1 MMFKMSNETYDILKR
16 IAMYLLPALG
26 SLYFGLSRIWDLP
39 YANEIVGTITLID
52 TFLGSL
58 LGISNMQYQKESDDE
73 NWSSEER

>member
-1 MMFKMSNETYDILKR
+1 MFKMSNETYDLLKR

-26 SLYFGLSRIWDLP
+26 SLYFSLSRIWDLP
-39 YANEIVGTITLID
+39 YANEIVGTITLLD

-73 NWSSEER
+73 NWSSEEG

>member
-1 MMFKMSNETYDILKR
+1 MFKMSNETYDILKR

-73 NWSSEER
+73 NWSSEEG

>member
-1 MMFKMSNETYDILKR
+1 MFKMSNETYDLLKR

-58 LGISNMQYQKESDDE
+58 LGISNMQYQKESEDE

>member
-1 MMFKMSNETYDILKR
+1 MFKMSNETYDILKR